1 MKYTNG
7 FDMDLVLPALQ
18 KRLGWDQPTYAG
30 APVLDSDNTTS
41 TSGRLFGEDFH
52 ALCTIQNIKANQE
65 DPAISDADFNT
76 YLTKRQNGMIMRAL
90 NETFRKKELIEQHLM
105 YTRMGFSDVV
115 LPNRSFMAGW
125 CIEIAEDQA
134 ISTQITFATLYFD
147 ADATF
152 NIYLFQDGVRG
163 ALKTIEVSCQA
174 FKLTTVPFDLD
185 FGQIILPFK
194 TGTRFYLMYDQDELE
209 TAGVHAIR
217 EQPES
222 IAHPKCF
229 EAYSIQFPKTTDGSI
244 FNSNQRQYP
253 ALPMGIN
260 LEVIS
265 FKDHTQRII
274 RQANLFDE
282 VQGLQMAAFAI
293 ELVNNATR
301 SNKTQ
306 RQTEQQS
313 QQQFME
319 LNQAFATKDVPVTPG
334 LKSRIMSEF
343 KRLRDTFYPPERP
356 ISVSMISDG
365 CGDMDS
371 YEQNWMAENA
381 RVANNPG
388 LYISSN

>member
-1 MKYTNG
+1 
-7 FDMDLVLPALQ
+7 MDLVLPALQ
-18 KRLGWDQPTYAG
+18 KRLGWLQPTYDG
-30 APVLDSDNTTS
+30 APVLDSDNITS
-41 TSGRLFGEDFH
+41 TSGRYFGEDFH
-52 ALCTIQNIKANQE
+52 ALCTVQNIKANQE
-65 DPAISDADFNT
+65 DAAITDANFNT
-76 YLTKRQNGMIMRAL
+76 YLTQRQNGMILRAL
-90 NETFRKKELIEQHLM
+90 TETFRKKELIEQHLM
-105 YTRMGFSDVV
+105 YTRFGFSDVV
-115 LPNRSFMAGW
+115 LPNQSNMAGW

-147 ADATF
+147 ANATF
-152 NIYLFQDGVRG
+152 NLYLFQDGVRG
-163 ALKTIEVSCQA
+163 AIKTISVTSQA
-174 FKLTTVPFDLD
+174 FKLTTVAFELTS
-185 FGQIILPFK
+185 QLVLPFK
-194 TGTRFYLMYDQDELE
+194 TGVRFYLLYDQDELQ
-209 TAGVHAIR
+209 TAGVRAIR
-217 EQPES
+217 EQPET

-260 LEVIS
+260 LEIVS

-282 VQGLQMAAFAI
+282 VQGLQMAAFAM

-301 SNKTQ
+301 TNYTQ

-319 LNQAFATKDVPVTPG
+319 LNQAFATKEVPVTPG
-334 LKSRIMSEF
+334 LKSRIMAEF
-343 KRLRDTFYPPERP
+343 KRLRDTFYPPEGP
-356 ISVSMISDG
+356 ISVSMIG
-365 CGDMDS
+365 EGNGLDS
-371 YEQNWMAENA
+371 YERNWANQNA